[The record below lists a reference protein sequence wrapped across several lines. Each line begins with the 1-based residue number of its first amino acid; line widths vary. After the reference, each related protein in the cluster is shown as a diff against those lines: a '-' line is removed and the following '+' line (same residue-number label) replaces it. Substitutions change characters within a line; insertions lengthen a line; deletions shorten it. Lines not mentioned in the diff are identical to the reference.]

1 MSAPKV
7 STGAAPFWP
16 AAAAVA
22 FNLIPIA
29 GVLFWGWS
37 AFVLIFLYWLENVVI
52 GGRTLASMIAS
63 GLASGGAGLVGAL
76 AIGAF
81 FVLHYGMF
89 CLGHGVFVVSLF
101 GASQG
106 AVPGDAAFDL
116 PRVAATLFAAH
127 PNLAVAFAS
136 ILLWQVVLFGLFL
149 VRGEARDTTPTELM
163 ASPYP
168 RIIVLHV
175 AIIAGG
181 FLLML
186 LNQPLA
192 GLVMLALLKTV
203 FDVFEIRFADAGA
216 GRWNAALRALA
227 ARARQRP

>member
-1 MSAPKV
+1 VSAPKV
-7 STGAAPFWP
+7 STGATPFWP

-29 GVLFWGWS
+29 GVLLWGWS
-37 AFVLIFLYWLENVVI
+37 AFVLIFLYWLENVII

-63 GLASGGAGLVGAL
+63 GLASGGTGLAGAL

-81 FVLHYGMF
+81 FLVHYGMF
-89 CLGHGVFVVSLF
+89 CFGHGVFVVSLF

-106 AVPGDAAFDL
+106 AVAGDAAFDL
-116 PRVAATLFAAH
+116 PGVTATLFAAH
-127 PNLAVAFAS
+127 PNLTVGFAS
-136 ILLWQVVLFGLFL
+136 ILLWQAVLFGLFL
-149 VRGEARDTTPTELM
+149 VRGEARDATPMELM

-192 GLVMLALLKTV
+192 GLVMLALLKTA
-203 FDVFEIRFADAGA
+203 FDVAEVWFADEDG
-216 GRWNAALRALA
+216 GRLKAALRGLA
-227 ARARQRP
+227 ERGRHRP